1 MVLEVFNIRVGVM
14 HTSNTNAFWCINIA
28 VLPLAPFISSLDF
41 VQTTE
46 EELNVTW
53 SQETTD
59 RRPVDTFLVIVKS
72 CSTESCEI
80 ILDTLQLNEEQI
92 TIGSSDA
99 YELIWNVDEEIA
111 AYTVV
116 VCAINILGKNCS
128 SPEGIL
134 LPQKP
139 TEDKQLP
146 QTTTESEVFGE
157 LVFVTTEESPM
168 NSKFIALVIFLVLLF
183 LLCCVILF
191 ILLIVCCWYLNRE
204 RSYFPSKNYIKF

>member
-1 MVLEVFNIRVGVM
+1 M
-14 HTSNTNAFWCINIA
+14 HTSNTNAFWCINNIA
-28 VLPLAPFISSLDF
+28 VLPLAPFINSLDF

-59 RRPVDTFLVIVKS
+59 RHPVDTFLVIVKS

-80 ILDTLQLNEEQI
+80 ILDTLQLNEELI

-99 YELIWNVDEEIA
+99 YELIWNVDDEIA

-134 LPQKP
+134 LSQKP

-146 QTTTESEVFGE
+146 QATTESEVLVVPQSIGGE
-157 LVFVTTEESPM
+157 LVYVTTEESPM
-168 NSKFIALVIFLVLLF
+168 NSEFIALVIFLVLLF

-191 ILLIVCCWYLNRE
+191 ILLIVCCWYMDRE
-204 RSYFPSKNYIKF
+204 RSYFPSKNYMKF